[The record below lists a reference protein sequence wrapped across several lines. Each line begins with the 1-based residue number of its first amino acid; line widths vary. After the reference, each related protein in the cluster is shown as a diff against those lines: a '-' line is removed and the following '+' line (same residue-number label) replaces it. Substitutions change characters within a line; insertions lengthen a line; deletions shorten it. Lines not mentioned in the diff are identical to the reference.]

1 MMTRI
6 AKLCL
11 LASVALFYTFVVFN
25 NLTDYNSNFQFV
37 RHVLAM
43 DTIFPGNPELWRS
56 LPTPGFHYVFY
67 NFIIGWE
74 VVTAILCWW
83 GALSLLKALR
93 APASAFQSAKRIPIA
108 ALTLSLLMWLVAF
121 LTVGAEWFLMWQSR
135 QWNGQEEA
143 FRMFA
148 VVGIVLLLM
157 IQPEMDGQP

>member
-37 RHVLAM
+37 RHVLTM

-56 LPTPGFHYVFY
+56 LPMPGFHYLFY

-74 VVTAILCWW
+74 IVTAILCWW
-83 GALSLLKALR
+83 GTLLLLKALS
-93 APASAFQSAKRIPIA
+93 APASIFQSAKRIPIA